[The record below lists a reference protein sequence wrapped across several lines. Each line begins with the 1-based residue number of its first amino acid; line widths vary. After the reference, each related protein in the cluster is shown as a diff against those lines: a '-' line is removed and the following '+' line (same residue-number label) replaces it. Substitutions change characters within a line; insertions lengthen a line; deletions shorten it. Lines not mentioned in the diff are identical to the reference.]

1 MIPIFRQIRET
12 VGWLVSEPMLVYYLK
27 FWKGFFWPEG
37 ELAPPSP
44 LRDEETQ
51 ARTRSEA
58 KSALIR
64 NIPGTNFVISQ
75 LKQLCKGMSYICL

>member
-1 MIPIFRQIRET
+1 
-12 VGWLVSEPMLVYYLK
+12 MLVYYLK

-64 NIPGTNFVISQ
+64 NIPGIKFVISQ
-75 LKQLCKGMSYICL
+75 LKLLCKGMPYAIMNIG